1 MEYKYRLHYALG
13 ACTRALT
20 IVKISEIQ
28 GRKQNSNAKTKWK
41 CAIARYGDGRF
52 VERQLQLFWR
62 IVVNWHRDRYRSRLK
77 LGKAGPRASH
87 HIFSFLLISIRKRLT
102 CKGSGFFLGGI
113 CCVMGKG

>member
-1 MEYKYRLHYALG
+1 MKYKYRLHYALG

-52 VERQLQLFWR
+52 VERQLQLFLR
-62 IVVNWHRDRYRSRLK
+62 IVVNRYRYRHRHRSRLK
-77 LGKAGPRASH
+77 LGKAGPRAAH
-87 HIFSFLLISIRKRLT
+87 HVFSFLLNT
-102 CKGSGFFLGGI
+102 
-113 CCVMGKG
+113 VEADV